1 MNDVIVFYFD
11 SLIFY
16 FILSEQAKKNFFFS
30 SLTMRWSIWHLS
42 QGCLISQERDKIRY
56 WKEPID
62 GCFQYGLLFPGTIT
76 WGSCLMGLQ
85 NYQYQEKPWPGIGN
99 RWGYTGTPTS
109 LFLFLNKKYQKEH
122 IMDKYICCC
131 VDMIIIHGVT
141 WLLTLGL
148 SGILSSLLTLAARI
162 QTHNLPH
169 IADTLPQTG
178 PRARNGN
185 WQQNQAIC
193 HQRRRNLSYFQV
205 DRTFCSN
212 KIMEGK
218 SMLSPHFASQH
229 SVWLT
234 SFPPPPCLPPTPVSL
249 TPLPPG
255 PPSPAP
261 SASPRSGTA
270 EINTIKLDNS
280 AGFK

>member
-1 MNDVIVFYFD
+1 M
-11 SLIFY
+11 S
-16 FILSEQAKKNFFFS
+16 
-30 SLTMRWSIWHLS
+30 
-42 QGCLISQERDKIRY
+42 
-56 WKEPID
+56 
-62 GCFQYGLLFPGTIT
+62 YGLTELPIPGKTLA
-76 WGSCLMGLQ
+76 WHWEQM
-85 NYQYQEKPWPGIGN
+85 
-99 RWGYTGTPTS
+99 GYTGTTTS
-109 LFLFLNKKYQKEH
+109 PFLFLNKKYQKEH

-178 PRARNGN
+178 PRARNEN

-205 DRTFCSN
+205 DSTFCSN
-212 KIMEGK
+212 KMIVGK
-218 SMLSPHFASQH
+218 SLLSQHFASQH

-280 AGFK
+280 AGFKWCCTFKHFSTTNTHVLFEDKSGFSVCENSLQSQR